1 MISANLRGAGLALAG
16 FAVFSLHDAVVK
28 ALGAHYDAVQIV
40 FFSVLLGFPLVLLM
54 LIRERDGSLRPRR
67 PGWTAL
73 RTGAVMATMLSAFY
87 AFSTIPLAQAYAII
101 FATPLIITAL
111 SVPILGERVGPRR
124 WSAVLLGL
132 IGVLIVLRPGAEAGL
147 GLGHLAALVAAGAGA
162 LVAVIMRKIG
172 NEERSAVL
180 LLYPMLANAAAMGC
194 LLPFVYRPMP
204 LEHLGG
210 MGLVA
215 LGALGGMLLMIAA
228 YRAAEAVVVA
238 PMQYSQMLWAI
249 LLGVVLFDEVP
260 DAMTLLGSAVI
271 AASGLFVF
279 LREGRPRV
287 SATQPALYAADRPG
301 LAPEGAPIE
310 AAPDIPGP
318 QD

>member
-1 MISANLRGAGLALAG
+1 MISANLKGAGYALAG
-16 FAVFSLHDAVVK
+16 FAVFSFHDAVVK
-28 ALGAHYDAVQIV
+28 TLGAHYEAVQIV

-54 LIRERDGSLRPRR
+54 LIRDGDGSLRPRR
-67 PGWTAL
+67 PGWTAV
-73 RTGAVMATMLSAFY
+73 RTVAVMATMLSAFY

-124 WSAVLLGL
+124 WSAVVLGL
-132 IGVLIVLRPGAEAGL
+132 VGVMIVLRPGAESTFS
-147 GLGHLAALVAAGAGA
+147 LGHMAALIAAGAGA

-172 NEERSAVL
+172 SEERSAVL

-204 LEHLGG
+204 LAHLGA

-215 LGALGGMLLMIAA
+215 LGALLGMLLMIAA

-238 PMQYSQMLWAI
+238 PMQYSQMLWAVV
-249 LLGVVLFDEVP
+249 LGVILFDEVP
-260 DAMTLLGSAVI
+260 DAMTLAGSAVI

-279 LREGRPRV
+279 LREGRADV
-287 SATQPALYAADRPG
+287 SARQPALYAADRPG
-301 LAPEGAPIE
+301 LAPEPAPLD
-310 AAPDIPGP
+310 ALDGPD
-318 QD
+318 